1 MAGMAPD
8 WLRQGWHIIRPFKG
22 RLIGGAVGL
31 AFALV
36 VHHYGFL
43 WAIFICICTAAGY
56 FVGKR
61 IDEDKERWVE
71 LLEKYLP
78 PGRT

>member
-1 MAGMAPD
+1 MGGNWREIWD
-8 WLRQGWHIIRPFKG
+8 RIRPHQG
-22 RLIGGAVGL
+22 RLIGAAIGL
-31 AFALV
+31 AFALLV
-36 VHHYGFL
+36 RHYGFL
-43 WAIFICICTAAGY
+43 WAIFISLCVAAGY

-61 IDEDKERWVE
+61 VDEDKERWLE

>member
-1 MAGMAPD
+1 VAPE
-8 WLRQGWHIIRPFKG
+8 WLRQAWQIIRPHKG
-22 RLIGGAVGL
+22 RLIGAGCGL
-31 AFALV
+31 AFALF

-43 WAIFICICTAAGY
+43 WAVFIAICTAAGY

-61 IDEDKERWVE
+61 IDEDKERW
-71 LLEKYLP
+71 LEILERYLP